1 MGIRYFLIDA
11 DSYVGG
17 SGSGNVVAGSY
28 AVVGEG
34 YADTWEDDPGTVLR
48 GSQILAPDGT
58 SLLTVNQLGS
68 SLRVWNAVSL
78 VFDGGPEGLSHGS
91 AAHLV
96 SDADGNQFVL
106 IAELPSGNPEL
117 DLTGRTPDVIQI
129 NRDIKIQRTA
139 GIQGSMY
146 QGSFGGESPICFAA
160 GTRIA
165 TPEGDR
171 MVEQLRPGDRVLTSG
186 GAVLPVLWVGG
197 RRLSGGV
204 LRANPKWAPIRIE
217 PGALAPGVPARPL
230 TVSPQH
236 RILLTGE
243 RVAHRLRH
251 RAVFVPARGLLGLPG
266 VAVLRPEDGIAYHH
280 LLLPRHAAL
289 RADGAPAESLLP
301 TGRSLAS
308 LSPADRA
315 TVAALVVRHGLA
327 DTTRLPCLTTGQ
339 ARRALCPSG
348 AAQRSRAPA

>member
-1 MGIRYFLIDA
+1 MA
-11 DSYVGG
+11 
-17 SGSGNVVAGSY
+17 
-28 AVVGEG
+28 
-34 YADTWEDDPGTVLR
+34 
-48 GSQILAPDGT
+48 APRPVPW
-58 SLLTVNQLGS
+58 L
-68 SLRVWNAVSL
+68 
-78 VFDGGPEGLSHGS
+78 
-91 AAHLV
+91 
-96 SDADGNQFVL
+96 
-106 IAELPSGNPEL
+106 
-117 DLTGRTPDVIQI
+117 GRTSGQRCRRQSIRADRGIAFRKSRTRSHRSHAGCYSDQPRHQDPTDRGHPGLDVS
-129 NRDIKIQRTA
+129 RLVR
-139 GIQGSMY
+139 
-146 QGSFGGESPICFAA
+146 GESPICFAA